1 MVILKFQTKII
12 NNNIWFEL
20 NVRDNLKFYLKNKL
34 LIKISVENKIK

>member
-34 LIKISVENKIK
+34 LIKIYVENKIK

>member
-1 MVILKFQTKII
+1 MVILKFQTKIN